1 MSSNRIHYFI
11 RSILQNSKLNREKFV
26 KNKKICKVDW
36 MSLSRNPNAIHI
48 LEKNLDKVD
57 WVSLSRNPNAIH
69 NQKKRNYKSILKR
82 NYNPILKRNFTTNS
96 SGLPPN
102 NNNNNNDNKNNMILA
117 ASSIGIYTALEI
129 FD

>member
-36 MSLSRNPNAIHI
+36 
-48 LEKNLDKVD
+48 
-57 WVSLSRNPNAIH
+57 VSLSRNPNAIH
-69 NQKKRNYKSILKR
+69 NQKKRNYNPILKR
-82 NYNPILKRNFTTNS
+82 NYKSILKRNFTTNS

-102 NNNNNNDNKNNMILA
+102 NNNNNNNNNMILA
-117 ASSIGIYTALEI
+117 ASSIGIYTTLEI

>member
-26 KNKKICKVDW
+26 KNKKIC
-36 MSLSRNPNAIHI
+36 
-48 LEKNLDKVD
+48 
-57 WVSLSRNPNAIH
+57 
-69 NQKKRNYKSILKR
+69 NQKKRT
-82 NYNPILKRNFTTNS
+82 YNPILKRNFTTNS

-117 ASSIGIYTALEI
+117 ASSIGIYTTLEI

>member
-26 KNKKICKVDW
+26 KNKKKCKVDW
-36 MSLSRNPNAIHI
+36 VSLSRNPNAIHI

-69 NQKKRNYKSILKR
+69 NQKKRNY
-82 NYNPILKRNFTTNS
+82 NPILKRNFTTNS

-102 NNNNNNDNKNNMILA
+102 NNNNNNNNNNKNNMILA
-117 ASSIGIYTALEI
+117 ASSIGIYTTLEI

>member
-26 KNKKICKVDW
+26 KNKKIC
-36 MSLSRNPNAIHI
+36 
-48 LEKNLDKVD
+48 
-57 WVSLSRNPNAIH
+57 
-69 NQKKRNYKSILKR
+69 NQKKR

-96 SGLPPN
+96 SGLPPHN
-102 NNNNNNDNKNNMILA
+102 NNNNNNNNNKINMILV
-117 ASSIGIYTALEI
+117 ASSIVIYTTLEI

>member
-26 KNKKICKVDW
+26 KNKKNCKVDW
-36 MSLSRNPNAIHI
+36 VSLSRNPNAIHI

-57 WVSLSRNPNAIH
+57 WMSLSRNPNAIH
-69 NQKKRNYKSILKR
+69 NQKKRNYKS
-82 NYNPILKRNFTTNS
+82 ILKRNFTTNS